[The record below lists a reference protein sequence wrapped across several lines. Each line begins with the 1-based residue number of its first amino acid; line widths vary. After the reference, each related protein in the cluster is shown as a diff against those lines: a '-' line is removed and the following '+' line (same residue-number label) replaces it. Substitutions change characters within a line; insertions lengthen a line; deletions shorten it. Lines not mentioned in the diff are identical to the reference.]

1 MTLEYK
7 RLKNQLLAEK
17 ERLAAQVKDTAT
29 VSVSNVGYGNH
40 MADDASYACEQASSF
55 SLQRNVKGLLTQV
68 NEALA
73 RFEYG
78 TYGVCVSCGQSIDHA
93 RLKAIPYTP
102 LCIDCAQERC
112 H

>member
-1 MTLEYK
+1 MTFTYD
-7 RLKNQLLAEK
+7 RLKDQLLAAK
-17 ERLAAQVKDTAT
+17 ERLEAQVKETTT

-40 MADDASYACEQASSF
+40 MADDASYANEQTTSY
-55 SLQRNVKGLLTQV
+55 SLQQNVKGMLSQV
-68 NEALA
+68 NEALE

-78 TYGVCVSCGQSIDHA
+78 TYGVCSRCGQSIDHA

-102 LCIDCAQERC
+102 LCIHCAQGRN

>member
-1 MTLEYK
+1 MTLVYK

-17 ERLAAQVKDTAT
+17 ERLEAEVKDTAP

-40 MADDASYACEQASSF
+40 MADDASYAHEQATSF
-55 SLQRNVKGLLTQV
+55 SLQKNVKGLLAQV
-68 NEALA
+68 NEALT

-78 TYGVCVSCGQSIDHA
+78 TYGVCASCGQSIDHA

-102 LCIDCAQERC
+102 LCIHCAQARRR
-112 H
+112 

>member
-1 MTLEYK
+1 MAIEYK
-7 RLKNQLLAEK
+7 QLKNQLLAEK
-17 ERLAAQVKDTAT
+17 ERLEAQVKETTT

-40 MADDASYACEQASSF
+40 MADDASYAYEQATSF

-68 NEALA
+68 NEALV

-78 TYGVCVSCGQSIDHA
+78 TYGVCSSCGQSIDCA

-102 LCIDCAQERC
+102 LCIHCAQERR